1 MRPKLILLTRALL
14 PTVVLIL
21 VSAGAAGSAKADGP
35 VDCAVHPNDPACT
48 ITVSDP
54 GGGGGGQVGQPV
66 GTGNPGSAC
75 VPPSGPGIPAG
86 VDCNGCIWSAWLP
99 GPGLQD
105 DPAYQQWL
113 AAGGKGS
120 LSQEACYPGPTTT
133 VVYFPPGAAPPP
145 PGVPASQ
152 LGAEAVAMLPL
163 PAMATASA
171 PGAIGRPFAQTF
183 VNFPTFL
190 WLNSAQWHDYS
201 ATANDGFKA
210 VTAIAVPSSVTW
222 TMGDGHATTCGGPGV
237 AWQPGVDQSDCTYT
251 YATSSVHQAQVGSD
265 VNDRPYVVVAAVTYQ
280 VTWTCAG
287 ACGGVAA
294 GSVGPVTG
302 PGSPMP
308 LVVGEIQ
315 TLVSG

>member
-1 MRPKLILLTRALL
+1 MRPKMILLTRALL

-21 VSAGAAGSAKADGP
+21 VSARAAGSAKADGP

-54 GGGGGGQVGQPV
+54 GGGGQVGQPV

-86 VDCNGCIWSAWLP
+86 VDCNGCIWSAWSP

-105 DPAYQQWL
+105 VPAYQQWL

-120 LSQEACYPGPTTT
+120 LSQEACYPGPTTA

-145 PGVPASQ
+145 PGVSASQ

-163 PAMATASA
+163 PAMVTASA
-171 PGAIGRPFAQTF
+171 PGAAGRPFAQTF

-190 WLNSAQWHDYS
+190 WVDGAQWHPYT

-210 VTAIAVPSSVTW
+210 VTATAAPSSVTW
-222 TMGDGHATTCGGPGV
+222 AMGDGHATTCAGPGV
-237 AWQPGVDQSDCTYT
+237 PWRPGVDQSYCSYT
-251 YATSSVHQAQVGSD
+251 YATSSVHQAQVSSD
-265 VNDRPYVVVAAVTYQ
+265 VNNRPYPVSVVVTYQ

-287 ACGGVAA
+287 QCGGVA
-294 GSVGPVTG
+294 GGTVGPVNG
-302 PGSPMP
+302 PVSQMP

-315 TLVSG
+315 TVVTG